1 MTGVQ
6 AVTLQTWVNRKLIT
20 EAAGNPG
27 AGQRRLY
34 SPVAVIAIRLMIE
47 LSAYNVAPSAAQRFI
62 DWIIGNL
69 IRRGRHWFSRNYLVK
84 LRPAAG
90 EEIVVSGV
98 TLEGLAVEEDR
109 RDPSKVTLLDI
120 LRPHH
125 GIERGLLGQMERR
138 ALYARKSIQIILV
151 GEIIQ
156 DTLDLLA
163 RLAAGDDLSQD
174 PAREE
179 FERQWEAFDRELG
192 VQAER
197 LSRFTEEQ
205 ILEILKQDIGG
216 RGPDDWFGAPGPETA
231 ELCKE
236 HGIEEGD
243 LIEWRYKYHLAL
255 KKAYELGKLGKNG
268 EQAE

>member
-1 MTGVQ
+1 MSDSPTPILDLTAARFTQQEVIRVTGVQ

-20 EAAGNPG
+20 QAAGNPG

-62 DWIIGNL
+62 DWIIENL
-69 IRRGRHWFSRNYLVK
+69 VRRERDWYGRNYFVK

-90 EEIVVSGV
+90 AIVVSGV

-109 RDPSKVTLLDI
+109 RDPSKVTLLGI

-125 GIERGLLGQMERR
+125 GMERGLLGQMERR
-138 ALYARKSIQIILV
+138 TLYARKSMQIILV

-163 RLAAGDDLSQD
+163 RLAAGDDLTHD
-174 PAREE
+174 PLREE
-179 FERQWEAFDRELG
+179 FDRALDQWGALEAEARNKDEEP
-192 VQAER
+192 AE
-197 LSRFTEEQ
+197 
-205 ILEILKQDIGG
+205 
-216 RGPDDWFGAPGPETA
+216 
-231 ELCKE
+231 
-236 HGIEEGD
+236 
-243 LIEWRYKYHLAL
+243 
-255 KKAYELGKLGKNG
+255 
-268 EQAE
+268 